1 MAIKTT
7 VFDASEYLDDAVSQ
21 AELLAD
27 AFETGDATYITH
39 ALGIVARARGMSSV
53 AGEAGVTREALYKA
67 LSESGDPRLSTLLG
81 VLRALG
87 IKLSAKPV
95 AANAG

>member
-39 ALGIVARARGMSSV
+39 ALVS
-53 AGEAGVTREALYKA
+53 
-67 LSESGDPRLSTLLG
+67 
-81 VLRALG
+81 
-87 IKLSAKPV
+87 
-95 AANAG
+95 